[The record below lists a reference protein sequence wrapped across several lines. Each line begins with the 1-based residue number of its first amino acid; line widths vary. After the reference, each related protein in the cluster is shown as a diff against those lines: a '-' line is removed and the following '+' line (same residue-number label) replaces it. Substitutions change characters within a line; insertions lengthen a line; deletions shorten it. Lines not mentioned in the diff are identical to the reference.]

1 MEEPQG
7 QIIPVYFVVDQS
19 GSMDKCINE
28 LNDGLTSLLDSLQKT
43 PFAAAKV
50 RFSVIGFSD
59 TAHTYM
65 EPSDLRSV
73 PEMPTLQP
81 GGMTSYAAAFNELGQ
96 RISVDVPAL
105 KSRGYAV
112 IRPLVFFLTDGQPN
126 AREDWRAARQAVLN
140 ERTRPNIVA
149 FGIGDA
155 DAAIVAEIATKP
167 EHALIAH
174 QGSDTGDALTRFF
187 DSLTQSVISS
197 GQQVAAGD
205 AEIVMEKPEG
215 FSLAVDIL

>member
-1 MEEPQG
+1 VEPQG
-7 QIIPVYFVVDQS
+7 TIIPVYFVADQS
-19 GSMDKCINE
+19 GSMTENMSE
-28 LNDGLTSLLDSLQKT
+28 LNDGLTSLLDSLQKQ

-81 GGMTSYAAAFNELGQ
+81 GGMTSYAAAFNELAK
-96 RISVDVPAL
+96 RIANDVPAL
-105 KSRGYAV
+105 KNQGYAV
-112 IRPLVFFLTDGQPN
+112 VRPVAFFLTDGLPN
-126 AREDWRAARQAVLN
+126 ANEDWRAARTALLN
-140 ERTRPNIVA
+140 ERARPNIVA
-149 FGIGDA
+149 FGIGEA

-167 EHALIAH
+167 EHALVAIRGA
-174 QGSDTGDALTRFF
+174 DTGEALNKFF
-187 DSLTQSVISS
+187 DGLTQSVISS
-197 GQQVAAGD
+197 GQAVASGS
-205 AEIVMEKPEG
+205 AELQMERPEG